1 MKSSTVTLV
10 FVFGVG
16 VALAQTSSS
25 TSSHSGWSIQDTLE
39 TAPDIVVGTVAASD
53 CADSGAEVSC
63 RATVRILRVVKGG
76 LAPQANIQVHWD
88 YHPGPLDGPE
98 ATRHVPDV
106 TALWCLRSAA
116 DGGYAPLTVSFMP
129 TYGGAFLRVPAEPP
143 GGDFFYATDASPE
156 YKIAR
161 EVGAAMVA
169 EGRAA
174 DKQLG
179 LQTRSLPGASFFLAQ
194 ILSNLPAS
202 AAADVYTSLA
212 RSPSATL
219 EAVGISGRLRAGDA
233 SALIELDRD
242 LPRFSNTSAMRE
254 IGANIPTL
262 KLRGQPAAA
271 QALARLALSEIEIP
285 LLEHFAPMLLAG
297 TKNLEF
303 LPVLIAM
310 LQSPSSDVRGEALSA
325 ACTLLRARE
334 PALGR
339 ALPAEH
345 GRGPQWPRR
354 EYPVLDRMVAIHP
367 DPGCAT
373 RPASRP
379 AASRAL
385 RPRRGA
391 SASAHGNP
399 HGDTLFQPN
408 AHDPSTVALPH
419 GNRRVSRRRSHWG
432 RGRVQ
437 RAHVRRRSCRVDCRV
452 EWRKREAGSHPGGR
466 HEDDESDSFYR
477 RAAGHQAN
485 AGAQSAQNGGAQIGS
500 GQPAKQALTG
510 RLGDGRPV
518 SPRDEHSR
526 RGDGRPAAVAARH
539 ARHCRR
545 RLSGQRRS
553 AARTVAGG
561 GAPRYGH
568 A

>member
-169 EGRAA
+169 EGPAA

-310 LQSPSSDVRGEALSA
+310 LQSPSSDVRGEALFA

-334 PALGR
+334 PALAAHCPQSMGEAHNGQEENIRFLIEWWQSTRTRDAQLARLRDLPIPVRYAR
-339 ALPAEH
+339 AE
-345 GRGPQWPRR
+345 GPQPQPMEIPMEIRFSSLMHMVR
-354 EYPVLDRMVAIHP
+354 PPSHYHTATGEFHEGDPTGGVDAFSARMSAEDHAALIAVLNGVNEKLEAIQE
-367 DPGCAT
+367 DGTKMMSQT
-373 RPASRP
+373 RF
-379 AASRAL
+379 
-385 RPRRGA
+385 
-391 SASAHGNP
+391 
-399 HGDTLFQPN
+399 T
-408 AHDPSTVALPH
+408 
-419 GNRRVSRRRSHWG
+419 
-432 RGRVQ
+432 
-437 RAHVRRRSCRVDCRV
+437 
-452 EWRKREAGSHPGGR
+452 GGR
-466 HEDDESDSFYR
+466 PDIKQMQALNQR
-477 RAAGHQAN
+477 RTEALKSGLASLQSKLSPEGWAMVDRFLREMNIHAAGM
-485 AGAQSAQNGGAQIGS
+485 AG
-500 GQPAKQALTG
+500 P
-510 RLGDGRPV
+510 RP
-518 SPRDEHSR
+518 
-526 RGDGRPAAVAARH
+526 
-539 ARHCRR
+539 
-545 RLSGQRRS
+545 
-553 AARTVAGG
+553 
-561 GAPRYGH
+561 
-568 A
+568 